1 MKSKF
6 LHILVKVLLLIGMLA
21 GLALAIYLV
30 VEIYPV
36 VQEFFLLENKPQ
48 IFAILAEAIG
58 LLCVGGGEFI
68 AVTLFGMMCT
78 LQRDPFVPANVKA
91 LRRMG
96 WAALVI
102 VALGLSSMLLHPVPL
117 AVVAAFPLSM
127 CGLFSLVLSGV
138 FERAVAF
145 KQENDLTV

>member
-21 GLALAIYLV
+21 GLALAVYLV
-30 VEIYPV
+30 VEVYPV

-78 LQRDPFVPANVKA
+78 LQKDPFVTANVKA

-96 WAALVI
+96 WTALI
-102 VALGLSSMLLHPVPL
+102 VMVLGLSTLLLHPVPL
-117 AVVAAFPLSM
+117 AVLAAFPVGM